1 VEKPIIVPWQGKNM
15 MGMLHIPQTAG
26 AGSWV
31 VTVHGFADTK
41 VEHHRMFV
49 KIARRLAKNGIGVLR
64 IDLVG
69 SGDSEGDFEDMTVSG
84 EISQTLAVI
93 DWLRGQPELKV
104 SKVGLLGFS
113 LGGLIASY
121 VAVRAEGVKTLALWA
136 PVSDGVLNMINYF
149 GMENVYKG
157 LIDDVVGAPDGDAVR
172 GSFFKELRQFDAVME
187 LEKFTQPVLLVQGTK
202 DQAVLP
208 VNAQRYE
215 KAFRNPSSRVHY
227 IDGASHRFDTI
238 EYEKE
243 LLDITEEWFSTQL
256 LM

>member
-1 VEKPIIVPWQGKNM
+1 MEKPIIVPWQGKNM
-15 MGMLHIPQTAG
+15 IGMLHFPENYGEG
-26 AGSWV
+26 AWV

-64 IDLVG
+64 IDLLG
-69 SGDSEGDFEDMTVSG
+69 SGDSEGDFDDMTVTG
-84 EISQTLAVI
+84 EISQVLAVI
-93 DWLRGQPELKV
+93 DWLRRQPELKV

-121 VAVRAEGVKTLALWA
+121 AAVRAEGVQALALWA
-136 PVSDGVLNMINYF
+136 PVSDGLLCMVNYF
-149 GMENVYKG
+149 GLENVYKV
-157 LIDDVVGAPDGDAVR
+157 LIDGVVGAPDGDTVK
-172 GSFFKELRQFDAVME
+172 GTFFRDLGQYDAAAE
-187 LEKFTQPVLLVQGTK
+187 LEKYIQPVLLIQGTK

-227 IDGASHRFDTI
+227 IEGAGHRFDTI
-238 EYEKE
+238 EHEKE
-243 LLDITEEWFSTQL
+243 LLDVTEEWMTGQL
-256 LM
+256 L